1 MADFEQVGVIAVV
14 RDYEKFNRQLAT
26 MSSNIVG
33 MGGTASGAAGGI
45 GVLNAAMS
53 ATVAVAAAA
62 AAAAAAVAIAIG
74 KISVESVKVSISVE
88 SAFAGVA
95 KTTDGLVDDF
105 GNMTAAGEE
114 MKQEFR
120 DLAKVVPTSIEEL
133 MAIGEIAG
141 QLGVPQKA
149 IVGFTETIA
158 QLGMTTNMTEE
169 TAADSLAR
177 MANIYQISADDMSE
191 NTARVGAAVVALGN
205 KFAASESEIV
215 DFATRI
221 AGAGKVAGL
230 SQAEIMGIGTAM
242 ASVGVEAEAGG
253 TAVQK
258 VLLDI
263 NKATIMNTKDLAIY
277 AKTSGMT
284 ASEFKTAWEEDA
296 GGAFA
301 AFVDGLGAQ
310 GDMAM
315 QTLSDLGLE
324 DQRLIRAF
332 LSLSGAGDLLANS
345 MNQGNIAFEENT
357 ALTKEAGI
365 RSKTT
370 ESQIELLKNKFRD
383 LGLSIGDTIK
393 ESKPF
398 QDALVWI
405 DKKIAQL
412 AETYQKAIWSFQAAG
427 FAGLANLFGLPPEVV
442 GAIDSVQGKIKKVMD
457 IISGGGGVTDVLS
470 ALGLSDEKIG
480 IIQTFGE
487 TATQVFGDIATA
499 LGGLGG
505 EGSAFLVEQFTKISD
520 WVDENS
526 EEINAFIK
534 LMGDELSGL
543 IEVVAGLWPVI
554 EPLLNGIVN
563 LILDIAELIMAV
575 AEGDWPA
582 AWEAIKLI
590 VVDAFIALYESFG
603 AFTEWVLSWLDTDW
617 ATLIEV
623 WQSNWNQFSL
633 IVSTVFMGIL
643 ESIIAWNAMVITTIV
658 EFFASAIETWQ
669 ANWNQF
675 VVIVET
681 IFDNMVLAIS
691 ERINEIVTSITTKF
705 EELKSFFNTKI
716 TEFFTIGQNL
726 IEGLIGGIRDR
737 AVALIDTIRGAV
749 QGAIEA
755 ARGLLGVKSPSR
767 VFFDIG
773 ENMMLGL
780 QQGIDSLSNM
790 PVDATIN
797 AINKTVAPAL
807 QLASSVPSSTV
818 QNTYNYNMSP
828 TYQNSQSPTSLVDDM
843 RLLAAIT

>member
-45 GVLNAAMS
+45 GVMNAAMS

-62 AAAAAAVAIAIG
+62 AAAAAALAIAVG

-105 GNMTAAGEE
+105 GNMTTAGEE

-169 TAADSLAR
+169 VAADSLAR
-177 MANIYQISADDMSE
+177 MANIYQISADSMSE

-230 SQAEIMGIGTAM
+230 SQADILGIGTAM

-258 VLLDI
+258 VLLDM
-263 NKATIMNTKDLAIY
+263 NKATIMNTKDLAVY

-296 GGAFA
+296 GGAFT

-398 QDALVWI
+398 QDALAWM
-405 DKKIAQL
+405 DEKIAQL
-412 AETYQKAIWSFQAAG
+412 SETYQKAIWSFQAAG

-442 GAIDSVQGKIKKVMD
+442 GAIDSVQGKIKEVMD

-505 EGSAFLVEQFTKISD
+505 EGSTFLVEQFTKISD
-520 WVDENS
+520 WVDENG
-526 EEINAFIK
+526 EDINAFIK
-534 LMGDELSGL
+534 LMGDNFSAL
-543 IEVVAGLWPVI
+543 IEQVAGLWPVI
-554 EPLLNGIVN
+554 EPLLNGIINIV
-563 LILDIAELIMAV
+563 LGIAELVMAV
-575 AEGDWPA
+575 SEGDWA
-582 AWEAIKLI
+582 TAWEAIKTI
-590 VVDAFIALYESFG
+590 VVDAFLALFESFG
-603 AFTEWVLSWLDTDW
+603 AFTEWVLSWFDTDW
-617 ATLIEV
+617 ATLSSVWQSDWDQLVLIVTTVFTNMWISIVTWLTMVWTSISEFFV
-623 WQSNWNQFSL
+623 TTMATWQSNWDL
-633 IVSTVFMGIL
+633 IKLTVETVFG
-643 ESIIAWNAMVITTIV
+643 NIV
-658 EFFASAIETWQ
+658 T
-669 ANWNQF
+669 
-675 VVIVET
+675 
-681 IFDNMVLAIS
+681 AIS
-691 ERINEIVTSITTKF
+691 EKINEILTNITTKF
-705 EELKSFFNTKI
+705 AEIVTFLNLKV
-716 TEFFTIGQNL
+716 TEFFTLGQNL
-726 IEGLIGGIRDR
+726 IQGLIGGIADK
-737 AVALIDTIRGAV
+737 AAALVQTIKDNVNA
-749 QGAIEA
+749 AISA
-755 ARGLLGVKSPSR
+755 AKDLLGIKSPSR

-780 QQGIDSLSNM
+780 QQGIDSLSNT

-807 QLASSVPSSTV
+807 QLASSVPSSSV